1 MKQQPSDLSRRSLL
15 KALTVGSVAGAAIA
29 ATGISVAQASESNKV
44 TTKDSSKGY
53 QETAH
58 INSYY
63 DSLRG

>member
-1 MKQQPSDLSRRSLL
+1 RSLL

>member
-29 ATGISVAQASESNKV
+29 ATGISVAQASESNNVAAPK
-44 TTKDSSKGY
+44 SSKGY
-53 QETAH
+53 HKTAH
-58 INSYY
+58 ITSYY